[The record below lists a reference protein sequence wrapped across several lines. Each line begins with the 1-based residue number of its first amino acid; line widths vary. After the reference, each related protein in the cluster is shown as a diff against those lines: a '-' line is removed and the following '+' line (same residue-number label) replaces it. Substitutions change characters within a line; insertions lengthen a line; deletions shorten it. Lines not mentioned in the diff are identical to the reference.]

1 MRVIAVSTLRQF
13 WEKHPDAEQ
22 PIKAW
27 VDEATKAQWTQPTDI
42 KAHYR
47 SASIL
52 KNRRVV
58 FNIRGNNYRLIVAVA
73 FKLGI
78 VYIKFVGTHEEYDKV
93 DAETIEME

>member
-58 FNIRGNNYRLIVAVA
+58 FNIKGNNYRLIVAVA

-78 VYIKFVGTHEEYDKV
+78 VCIKFVGTHEEYDKV